1 MEDIFSILHS
11 YTTNKSGKQR
21 GAKHRAERAQRALDG
36 DAGEN

>member
-11 YTTNKSGKQR
+11 YAASEYGKH
-21 GAKHRAERAQRALDG
+21 GVKHRAERAQRALDG